1 LNEVK
6 SGDITRRVAPPTPD
20 FALLNPGYS
29 LRGAVMSKEPTVS
42 KEKREAQT
50 ERLYA
55 KVGKI
60 AVLGEHL
67 NFAMFECSHKVLEV
81 RGLPQNYAQT
91 VLVGQNLEKMRRTWE
106 SLMKVHYA
114 GDTETIGMI
123 DHLSNRLDNIIG
135 RRNDTVHR
143 LWFIGWGNEET
154 ESYEV
159 AGSIKGTR
167 DIGKKGQGGV
177 KYTDKDTK
185 DFEEIIEEMQK
196 LTSLVARFRGCVV
209 MPVFN
214 PNAGKP
220 TNNFHY
226 DAKGQLI
233 DAHLPGPTK

>member
-1 LNEVK
+1 
-6 SGDITRRVAPPTPD
+6 
-20 FALLNPGYS
+20 
-29 LRGAVMSKEPTVS
+29 MSKEPKVS
-42 KEKREAQT
+42 KEEREAQT

-67 NFAMFECSHKVLEV
+67 NFWMSQCSLQVLQV
-81 RGLPQNYAQT
+81 RGLPQNYSQV
-91 VLVGQNLEKMRRTWE
+91 VLVGQNLESMRRTWE

-114 GDTETIGMI
+114 GDADAIGMI
-123 DHLSNRLDNIIG
+123 DHLSNRLDNIIR

-154 ESYEV
+154 ESYDV
-159 AGSIKGTR
+159 AGGMKGTR

-196 LTSLVARFRGCVV
+196 LTALVGRFMACVAAT
-209 MPVFN
+209 VFG
-214 PNAGKP
+214 PSTGRPA
-220 TNNFHY
+220 NNFHY
-226 DAKGQLI
+226 DANGQLI
-233 DAHLPGPTK
+233 DAPPLSTAK